1 MTTSM
6 RAAAI
11 DEFGAPDVLQVQDM
25 SRPAAKPGE
34 VLVRVVAAGVQP
46 TDAAIRSGW
55 TPPGAQIEF
64 PQILGN
70 EFAGVVAE
78 VGAEVSDFRVDD
90 EVAGFNLLGCY
101 AEYVAVSS
109 SQIVA
114 KPEGVSWQVAGA
126 LSASGQ
132 TAHTAFEDLAVRSG
146 DVVLVCGAAGGVGT
160 IFTQL
165 AAREG
170 ATVIGTASDVNHDY
184 VRSLGAT
191 PVVYGAGQADRIR
204 AVSPRIDVVFDA
216 AGHEN
221 LRTAIELVDDRDRVA
236 TIVDMT
242 LAVELGCRI
251 VRSRRDRSR
260 LSDLM
265 DRVDSGELVVHVRRS
280 YPLGEAADAHRDVE
294 AGHGRGKVV
303 LQIGQQQ

>member
-1 MTTSM
+1 MTSLM

-11 DEFGAPDVLQVQDM
+11 SEFGAPDVLHVQDVR
-25 SRPAAKPGE
+25 RPTAQPGE
-34 VLVRVVAAGVQP
+34 VLVRVVTAGVQP
-46 TDAAIRSGW
+46 TDAAIRAGW

-70 EFAGVVAE
+70 EFAGVIEE
-78 VGAEVSDFRVDD
+78 VGADVSGYEIGD

-101 AEYVAVSS
+101 AQYVAVPS

-114 KPEGVSWQVAGA
+114 KPPGVPWEVGGA

-132 TAHTAFEDLAVRSG
+132 TAHTAFEDLGVVAG

-165 AAREG
+165 AAHAG
-170 ATVIGTASDVNHDY
+170 ATVIGTASETNHDY

-191 PVVYGAGQADRIR
+191 PVTYGPGQIDRIR
-204 AVSPRIDVVFDA
+204 AVSEQIDVVFDA

-221 LRTAIELVDDRDRVA
+221 LRTAVELVNDRHRVA
-236 TIVDMT
+236 TIVDMA
-242 LAVELGCRI
+242 LANELRCQMI
-251 VRSRRDRSR
+251 RSRRDSAR
-260 LSDLM
+260 LADLIN
-265 DRVDSGELVVHVRRS
+265 RVDAGELVVHVRSR
-280 YPLGEAADAHRDVE
+280 YRLDEVADAHREVE
-294 AGHGRGKVV
+294 TGHGRGKVV
-303 LQIGQQQ
+303 LQIDREI